1 MQMGWSNTEDLVCI
15 GDRGDVYVY
24 DMFGSYK
31 RQFSLGLVSKA
42 LLSMFGS
49 YFIQFDRM
57 HVLLKSRYKALFW
70 EPDMGIN
77 VN

>member
-31 RQFSLGLVSKA
+31 RQSSLGLVSKA
-42 LLSMFGS
+42 LL
-49 YFIQFDRM
+49 
-57 HVLLKSRYKALFW
+57 
-70 EPDMGIN
+70 
-77 VN
+77 

>member
-42 LLSMFGS
+42 LLQMFGS
-49 YFIQFDRM
+49 FF
-57 HVLLKSRYKALFW
+57 V
-70 EPDMGIN
+70 
-77 VN
+77 